1 MGGMPSWD
9 RLERDVEAGSADSGH
24 KCQDEG
30 TLLHFLTQR
39 PVPSVGHSFS
49 LPSLPPP
56 PMTCSHSDPEPSD
69 TPHRCLSTKQTPYP
83 WHSRPIS
90 PGSCPLQLCLQ
101 TLRVFSEREY

>member
-1 MGGMPSWD
+1 MVDTPSWD
-9 RLERDVEAGSADSGH
+9 RLERDVEAGSANSGC

-30 TLLHFLTQR
+30 TLPLCSTSS
-39 PVPSVGHSFS
+39 PSAGYPGS
-49 LPSLPPP
+49 PPALPPP
-56 PMTCSHSDPEPSD
+56 PMTCSQSDPEPSD
-69 TPHRCLSTKQTPYP
+69 TPHHCLSTKQTPYP